1 MIILEEVLDVLGI
14 IINNLFLSP
23 YSNCLDA
30 LARDES
36 VHFCF
41 NSCSLLCDSKTGV
54 TSNPFPPSLVRDWQ
68 K

>member
-1 MIILEEVLDVLGI
+1 MPL
-14 IINNLFLSP
+14 
-23 YSNCLDA
+23 
-30 LARDES
+30 
-36 VHFCF
+36 VHWLVMSRCIFCF